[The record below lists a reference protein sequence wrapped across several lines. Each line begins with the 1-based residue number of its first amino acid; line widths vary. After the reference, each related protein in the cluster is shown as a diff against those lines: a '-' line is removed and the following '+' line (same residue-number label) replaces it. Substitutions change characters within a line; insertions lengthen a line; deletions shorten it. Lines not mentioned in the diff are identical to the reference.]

1 MNLFKRKFI
10 AILLNFQTLFQ
21 RKRICFIRQDWL
33 RMKDLN
39 LFWNTMGY
47 RLKYLV
53 VVQMVSLLKI
63 VILILL

>member
-1 MNLFKRKFI
+1 VNLFKRKFI